1 MNKRTTKWYRK
12 NEEEV
17 IKRLG
22 LKPTRNSGATWID
35 KADGQNEHFICELKS
50 TDHESFTIKQSV
62 LHTLEAHA
70 IEAHKIP
77 IFAFQFINRDEV
89 WVALKESDI
98 EAYKRF
104 VIDSEQEKET
114 IPPRPDCFGEFDED
128 WNDECCDCRFYYE
141 CEKYSKKYYIKISH
155 KNMVEEAHRNLCNF
169 NENEIVLKKIL
180 DKGLDKRYNEGEKG
194 RGGSSRDPMLKNDS
208 IIPSQNN
215 INVKTNKCYIMNK
228 NSINISNKNK
238 INKNK
243 IKENINARNKY
254 RTLKQTEFEEN
265 ETKRKER
272 NKEWKRNLNKKV

>member
-50 TDHESFTIKQSV
+50 TDHESFIIKQSV

-70 IEAHKIP
+70 VEAHKMP
-77 IFAFQFINRDEV
+77 VFAFQFINRDEV

-114 IPPRPDCFGEFDED
+114 IPPRPDCYGEFDED
-128 WNDECCDCRFYYE
+128 WNDECCDCKFYYE

-155 KNMVEEAHRNLCNF
+155 KNMVEEVHRNLCDF

-180 DKGLDKRYNEGEKG
+180 DKGLDKRYNKGEKE
-194 RGGSSRDPMLKNDS
+194 RGGWLEEPMLELNTS
-208 IIPSQNN
+208 ILSQNN
-215 INVKTNKCYIMNK
+215 INVKQNIDIETNNCSVNK
-228 NSINISNKNK
+228 NSINKDKLKKS
-238 INKNK
+238 
-243 IKENINARNKY
+243 INARNKY

-272 NKEWKRNLNKKV
+272 NKEWKRNLNKKE

>member
-70 IEAHKIP
+70 VESHKMP
-77 IFAFQFINRDEV
+77 VFAFQFINHDEV

-98 EAYKRF
+98 EAYKLF
-104 VIDSEQEKET
+104 VEQEVIKE
-114 IPPRPDCFGEFDED
+114 IL
-128 WNDECCDCRFYYE
+128 N
-141 CEKYSKKYYIKISH
+141 
-155 KNMVEEAHRNLCNF
+155 KNTVRKDLSDLYDF
-169 NENEIVLKKIL
+169 NENEIVLKKVL
-180 DKGLDKRYNEGEKG
+180 DKGIDKRYNKGEKE
-194 RGGSSRDPMLKNDS
+194 RGGWLEEPMLELNNS
-208 IIPSQNN
+208 ILSQNN
-215 INVKTNKCYIMNK
+215 INTKHDIDIETNNCSIN
-228 NSINISNKNK
+228 NSINKDK
-238 INKNK
+238 LKK
-243 IKENINARNKY
+243 NINARKKY

-272 NKEWKRNLNKKV
+272 NKEWKRNLNKKE

>member
-22 LKPTRNSGATWID
+22 LKPTRNSGATWIE
-35 KADGQNEHFICELKS
+35 KTDGQNEHFICELKS

-77 IFAFQFINRDEV
+77 VFAVQFINHDEV

-98 EAYKRF
+98 EAYKLLIRQE
-104 VIDSEQEKET
+104 VIEEILNKNAVRKDHS
-114 IPPRPDCFGEFDED
+114 DL
-128 WNDECCDCRFYYE
+128 CD
-141 CEKYSKKYYIKISH
+141 
-155 KNMVEEAHRNLCNF
+155 F
-169 NENEIVLKKIL
+169 NKNEIVLKKVL
-180 DKGLDKRYNEGEKG
+180 DKGIDKRYNKGEKE
-194 RGGSSRDPMLKNDS
+194 RGGWLEEPMLELNTS
-208 IIPSQNN
+208 ILSQNN
-215 INVKTNKCYIMNK
+215 INVKQNIDIETNNCSIKK
-228 NSINISNKNK
+228 DSINKDK
-238 INKNK
+238 LKK
-243 IKENINARNKY
+243 NINARNKY

-272 NKEWKRNLNKKV
+272 NKEWKRNLNKKE

>member
-17 IKRLG
+17 MYRLG

-77 IFAFQFINRDEV
+77 IFAFQFINYDEV

-98 EAYKRF
+98 GLYKALIR
-104 VIDSEQEKET
+104 QEVFEELKQ
-114 IPPRPDCFGEFDED
+114 DML
-128 WNDECCDCRFYYE
+128 Y
-141 CEKYSKKYYIKISH
+141 
-155 KNMVEEAHRNLCNF
+155 KNIVENKGHNLYDF

-180 DKGLDKRYNEGEKG
+180 DKGLDKRYNKGEKK
-194 RGGSSRDPMLKNDS
+194 RGGWLDEPMLEMNS
-208 IIPSQNN
+208 SIPSQNS
-215 INVKTNKCYIMNK
+215 INVKQNKDTKCSYK
-228 NSINISNKNK
+228 NS

>member
-1 MNKRTTKWYRK
+1 MNKRSTKWYRK

-50 TDHESFTIKQSV
+50 TDHESFTIKQNV

-70 IEAHKIP
+70 VEAHKIP
-77 IFAFQFINRDEV
+77 VFAFQFINRDEV

-114 IPPRPDCFGEFDED
+114 IPPRPDCYGEFDED
-128 WNDECCDCRFYYE
+128 WNDECCDCKFYYE

-155 KNMVEEAHRNLCNF
+155 KNMVEEVHRNLCDF
-169 NENEIVLKKIL
+169 NENKIVLKKIL
-180 DKGLDKRYNEGEKG
+180 DKGLDKRYNKGEKE
-194 RGGSSRDPMLKNDS
+194 RGGWLEEPMPELNTS
-208 IIPSQNN
+208 ILSQNN
-215 INVKTNKCYIMNK
+215 INTEQNIDMETNKCSVN
-228 NSINISNKNK
+228 NS

-243 IKENINARNKY
+243 LKKNINARNKY
-254 RTLKQTEFEEN
+254 KTLKQTEYEEN

-272 NKEWKRNLNKKV
+272 NKEWKRNLNKKE

>member
-1 MNKRTTKWYRK
+1 MNKRSTKWYRK

-89 WVALKESDI
+89 WVALKENDI
-98 EAYKRF
+98 GLYKQLIRQE
-104 VIDSEQEKET
+104 VIEELEQEKET
-114 IPPRPDCFGEFDED
+114 IPPRPDCYGEFDED
-128 WNDECCDCRFYYE
+128 WNDECCDCKFYYE

-155 KNMVEEAHRNLCNF
+155 KNMVEEVHRNLCNF

-180 DKGLDKRYNEGEKG
+180 DKGLDKRYNEGEKERG
-194 RGGSSRDPMLKNDS
+194 GGGSSRDPMLEMNNDS
-208 IIPSQNN
+208 ILSQNN
-215 INVKTNKCYIMNK
+215 IKQNKCSVNN
-228 NSINISNKNK
+228 NSINKDRL
-238 INKNK
+238 
-243 IKENINARNKY
+243 KESINARNKY

>member
-1 MNKRTTKWYRK
+1 MNKRSTKWYRK

-22 LKPTRNSGATWID
+22 LKPTRNSGATWIE

-77 IFAFQFINRDEV
+77 VFAFQFINHDEV

-98 EAYKRF
+98 EAYKALIKQE
-104 VIDSEQEKET
+104 VIEELKQEMFHKNIHKNIVEKELL
-114 IPPRPDCFGEFDED
+114 G
-128 WNDECCDCRFYYE
+128 
-141 CEKYSKKYYIKISH
+141 
-155 KNMVEEAHRNLCNF
+155 LCNF

-180 DKGLDKRYNEGEKG
+180 DKGLDKRYNKGEKEK
-194 RGGSSRDPMLKNDS
+194 GGWLEEPMLELNTS
-208 IIPSQNN
+208 ILSQNN
-215 INVKTNKCYIMNK
+215 INTEQDIDIETNKCSVN
-228 NSINISNKNK
+228 NS

-243 IKENINARNKY
+243 LKKNINARNKY

-272 NKEWKRNLNKKV
+272 NKEWKRNLNKKE